1 MHAAFARACAGACGS
16 DAGLYVY
23 GANFSDV
30 CPTGYRRPATEPECQ
45 LAAAATGGAYQG
57 QIARF
62 DRPRGCHKFTSSYPY
77 KTSIGGSV
85 VDAGYNISSVGIFL
99 NTEVLEGGR
108 PPTVA
113 YAPGAYSAPITPTAQ
128 LLCKFDA
135 TTAPTGAAVSYT
147 IYPTVAGDTAAPV
160 RPTTGELRMRAWH
173 GQACVRAHVARTH

>member
-1 MHAAFARACAGACGS
+1 M
-16 DAGLYVY
+16 Y

-57 QIARF
+57 QITRF
-62 DRPRGCHKFTSSYPY
+62 DRPRGCHKLTSSYPY

-108 PPTVA
+108 SPTVA
-113 YAPGAYSAPITPTAQ
+113 YAPGSYGAPITPTAQ

-135 TTAPTGAAVSYT
+135 TTA
-147 IYPTVAGDTAAPV
+147 PTVAGDTAAPV
-160 RPTTGELRMRAWH
+160 RPTTGELRMRAWR
-173 GQACVRAHVARTH
+173 GQACGACVRAHVARMH